1 MTEFATLRPKSY
13 SYVMDDDNKDKKG
26 KEIKKNIIKRILKF
40 NNYKICF
47 SKMK

>member
-1 MTEFATLRPKSY
+1 MTEFATLRPKPY

-26 KEIKKNIIKRILKF
+26 KEIKKHIIKRILKF

>member
-1 MTEFATLRPKSY
+1 MTEFATLRPKPY

-26 KEIKKNIIKRILKF
+26 KEIKKHIIKRILKF
-40 NNYKICF
+40 NNYKFFF